1 VSSTRADGC
10 AESERIE
17 RASCVNEWRA
27 CARVGENGCV
37 RRRVR
42 KHGHSS
48 FTPIN
53 LAGYVAREC
62 RDSMASGC
70 FDLRHVSGALPRAI
84 RCVSHACAPTHVPCH
99 AISQTPLSATARLE
113 HACTDGHALCCMHRE
128 DPQQQTH
135 NPHSRARFH
144 IPQKCVCHEYAVL
157 CCAVLCC
164 AVLCCAVLCCAVLCC
179 AVLCCAVLCCDV
191 M

>member
-17 RASCVNEWRA
+17 RASCVNEWRV

-37 RRRVR
+37 RRRLR

-53 LAGYVAREC
+53 LSGYVAREC

-84 RCVSHACAPTHVPCH
+84 RCVSPACAPTCPAKLSLRHHRSQPLRALNMH
-99 AISQTPLSATARLE
+99 AQMAMHCA
-113 HACTDGHALCCMHRE
+113 ACRE
-128 DPQQQTH
+128 RTLNSKLTTH
-135 NPHSRARFH
+135 IRARFVTCR
-144 IPQKCVCHEYAVL
+144 KMRL
-157 CCAVLCC
+157 S
-164 AVLCCAVLCCAVLCC
+164 
-179 AVLCCAVLCCDV
+179 
-191 M
+191 